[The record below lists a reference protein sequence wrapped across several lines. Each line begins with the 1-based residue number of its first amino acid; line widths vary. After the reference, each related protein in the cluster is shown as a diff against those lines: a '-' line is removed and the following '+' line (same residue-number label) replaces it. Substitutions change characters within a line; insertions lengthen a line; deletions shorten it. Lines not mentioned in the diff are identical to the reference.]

1 MLSAIIYLI
10 LITSVAGA
18 IAVGFNIRI
27 GHTFLPAICA
37 TGLGASVML
46 VFGVTQAVPIVFGV
60 VGLLCLVF
68 IAFRIFQEKKRAFY
82 ILTTEFVIFAALAV
96 GMILL
101 NAGRCYILDDEFS
114 HWGLAVKNLFT
125 VGKLPFSVET
135 NAIFRAYPP
144 FATAICYL
152 GTCFTGSFSEG
163 ATFVPVD
170 MLLIAALLPMVTGYL
185 RQCGKKGCAVAARCF
200 AAVPAAAMFF
210 CILCFKLSAFS
221 SIAVDTIIG
230 VMTFYIVWECLQ
242 ARRTIQIFCALTA
255 ALSLTLVKETGLA
268 FALFAAIIVFSAI
281 TAKNLKKKNKK
292 GIAAD
297 AAAQVLPLV
306 LGSVIAKLF
315 WNYIVLYANANTDG
329 EGILHGLFKALTG
342 GFTDVQKTTVTEFF
356 RAFLKPTISFGIPLA
371 VVVLILAAAQVATV
385 LLLKKIKFDDAGT
398 TAAVFISAAACFV
411 LYCGGVLASYLT
423 VFTEGEAASVASFE
437 RYIGTYL
444 TFWVS
449 LIAAVIVTVFP
460 AHLLK
465 KIGGKVKSRAAFRTV
480 LGVISALVTAA
491 GIVFFTFAYPY
502 TARTAAETRALE
514 NYGSDI
520 PSLCEQEGVNYKDR
534 ILFVASDFKT
544 RMHLIANYN
553 AAPYIIDG
561 LYNLEEALD
570 GKHAK
575 YVYFNDIG
583 DTELIKEVAAHLE
596 DAPDPSVIVPHK
608 LYKIKTAS

>member
-170 MLLIAALLPMVTGYL
+170 MLLIAALLPMVTGFL

-221 SIAVDTIIG
+221 SIAVDTLIG
-230 VMTFYIVWECLQ
+230 VMTFYVVWECVQ
-242 ARRTIQIFCALTA
+242 ARRNIQIICALVA
-255 ALSLTLVKETGLA
+255 ALALTLVKETGLA
-268 FALFAAIIVFSAI
+268 FALFAVIIVFSAI

-315 WNYIVLYANANTDG
+315 WNYIVLYANAKTDG
-329 EGILHGLFKALTG
+329 EGILGGLFKAMG
-342 GFTDVQKTTVTEFF
+342 SGFTEVQKTTAAAFF

-371 VVVLILAAAQVATV
+371 AVIVVFAAVQIVTAV
-385 LLLKKIKFDDAGT
+385 LLKKVGFDDTGT
-398 TAAVFISAAACFV
+398 ITAVFIAASACFL
-411 LYCGGVLASYLT
+411 LYCGGILASYLT
-423 VFTEGEAASVASFE
+423 VFTPGEATAVASFE

-444 TFWVS
+444 TFWLS
-449 LIAAVIVTVFP
+449 LIVAVIVTVLP
-460 AHLLK
+460 GALMKRL
-465 KIGGKVKSRAAFRTV
+465 GGKFKSPKTLPAV
-480 LGVISALVTAA
+480 LGVISTVVAAA
-491 GIVFFTFAYPY
+491 GIIFFAASYPY
-502 TARTAAETRALE
+502 TAKASAEKRTLE

-553 AAPYIIDG
+553 AAPYIVDG

-583 DTELIKEVAAHLE
+583 NAELIKEVAAHLE

-608 LYKIKTAS
+608 LYKIKTA